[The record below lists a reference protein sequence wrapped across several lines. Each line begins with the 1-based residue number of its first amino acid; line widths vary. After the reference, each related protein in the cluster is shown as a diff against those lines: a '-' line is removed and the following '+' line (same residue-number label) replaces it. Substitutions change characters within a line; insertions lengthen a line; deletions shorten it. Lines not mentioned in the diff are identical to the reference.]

1 MTANKSAAESV
12 QEALE
17 KINQIDRSGYKLN
30 SVIATSSTALD
41 EARKYDQDAQDLPLG
56 GQPILIKDNI
66 EVRGLPAS
74 AGSLALSG
82 APAQRDAT
90 LVSRLRD
97 GGAIIVG
104 ATNLSEWA
112 NIRSSKSTMQLM
124 V

>member
-1 MTANKSAAESV
+1 MTSNRSASERV

-74 AGSLALSG
+74 AGSLALTG
-82 APAQRDAT
+82 DR
-90 LVSRLRD
+90 
-97 GGAIIVG
+97 
-104 ATNLSEWA
+104 
-112 NIRSSKSTMQLM
+112 KSTRLNSSHVSESRMPSSA
-124 V
+124 